1 MAENLTQTQRTVL
14 ETLYDVSTHE
24 GGAKT
29 LKNRFH
35 SAAMALIWRGLV
47 VKHDRDIYRPV
58 YEITEAGK
66 AFWRE
71 YAPESATESGG
82 DNDTIS
88 I

>member
-1 MAENLTQTQRTVL
+1 MAENLTQAQRTVL

-29 LKNRFH
+29 LKNRYH
-35 SAAMALIWRGLV
+35 SAAMALIRHGFV
-47 VKHDRDIYRPV
+47 VKHQRDFYRPR

-71 YAPESATESGG
+71 CAPESAAES
-82 DNDTIS
+82 DR
-88 I
+88 